1 MIKMYN
7 TDINTNITE
16 ETKDL
21 KKGNWINMISPTEE
35 EIQRVC
41 AALQIK
47 QDFIR
52 YSLDEEEKARIDTED
67 DDNTTLYI
75 IDIPVIESDRT
86 RRVYVTMP
94 IGVIF
99 VRDDYIIT
107 VSQKNNDIIKDI
119 KTENVITYKK
129 SRFLLQIL
137 YATSKKF
144 LSLLYK
150 INKEL
155 ESTENK
161 LKNSLQNEGLLKM
174 LDLEK
179 SLVYFTT
186 SLKSNEVVMEKT
198 TRGKIIKLYEED
210 EDLLEDAIIENKQAI
225 EMAKIY
231 SDILSGTMDTYAS
244 IISNNLNAVMK
255 ILTSVTFILAI
266 PTLIASIWGMNVEL
280 PFQREP
286 LGFLIITVFSIIM
299 CIVATIWLKR
309 KRMLN

>member
-137 YATSKKF
+137 YANSKKF

-210 EDLLEDAIIENKQAI
+210 EDLLENINICNIYTCHTNINSKYMGNECRTSISKRTTRIFNNYSFFYNNVHSCNNMVKTKAY
-225 EMAKIY
+225 AK
-231 SDILSGTMDTYAS
+231 LKDTH
-244 IISNNLNAVMK
+244 I
-255 ILTSVTFILAI
+255 
-266 PTLIASIWGMNVEL
+266 
-280 PFQREP
+280 QC
-286 LGFLIITVFSIIM
+286 VF
-299 CIVATIWLKR
+299 
-309 KRMLN
+309 